1 MWFSYLLSINCLW
14 KCFKLIILPSF
25 RVDLEQ
31 KETTHSMK
39 LNSWCQRCHWRKQD
53 QYNNCSSL
61 NIFGI
66 SSSPTSVRHS
76 RNWQRRHTVESCV
89 ESTAET
95 SIEQSGKLAQLGLWR
110 HSSSTGYVSF
120 PFLSFEYR
128 YRHREHQQQQQQ
140 SVPDVRLVA
149 ESPSCSTATMADPG
163 QQLK

>member
-1 MWFSYLLSINCLW
+1 MWFSYLLSNNCLW

-53 QYNNCSSL
+53 QYNNCSNQRPSVIQETG
-61 NIFGI
+61 NDDIQW
-66 SSSPTSVRHS
+66 SP
-76 RNWQRRHTVESCV
+76 V

-95 SIEQSGKLAQLGLWR
+95 SIEQSGKLAQLGPWR

-128 YRHREHQQQQQQ
+128 YRHREHQQQ